1 MSEMFQSVLDQF
13 KNVLDVSQ
21 VQPIFGVKGL
31 FWMFLLIEAA
41 VRVYLG
47 HASRLLHEQEPTY
60 RQDLVRRFWVKLL
73 LLFLV
78 LRPFL
83 MASNPA
89 TGRANAFLLNI
100 VLDLVLVVSAFLRLR
115 YVKAEEARFAEWTE
129 VDAPEGMMEEEGV

>member
-1 MSEMFQSVLDQF
+1 MSDMFQSILDQF

-31 FWMFLLIEAA
+31 FWLFVLIEAA
-41 VRVYLG
+41 VRFYMG
-47 HASRLLHEQEPTY
+47 HASRLLREQEPSY
-60 RQDLVRRFWVKLL
+60 RQDLVRRFWIKLL

-83 MASNPA
+83 MASNPL
-89 TGRANAFLLNI
+89 TGRTSAFLLNI
-100 VLDLVLVVSAFLRLR
+100 VLDLFLVLSAFLRLR